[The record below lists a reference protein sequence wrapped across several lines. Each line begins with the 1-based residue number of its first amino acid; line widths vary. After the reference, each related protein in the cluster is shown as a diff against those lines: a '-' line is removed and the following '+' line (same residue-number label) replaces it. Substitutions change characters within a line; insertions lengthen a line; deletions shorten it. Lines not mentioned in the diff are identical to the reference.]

1 MLLQKLCCR
10 NAIATKPTFR
20 AVVAGRAFDGL
31 IDVHHSLAVVTVV
44 ALRAE
49 LAVPAAGLV
58 LVVAARAEA
67 RRERLLQAVVA
78 HRAQVRLLCALAL
91 RAVVATRAVA
101 CNNDALVLDDR

>member
-67 RRERLLQAVVA
+67 WRERLLQTVVT
-78 HRAQVRLLCALAL
+78 HRAQVRLLRALAL
-91 RAVVATRAVA
+91 RAVVATRTVSCSNHTRLLAG
-101 CNNDALVLDDR
+101 